1 MAQPPSAHAG
11 GAAPLSL
18 AQRFIGML
26 TSPKATFESVVSW
39 PRWIGML
46 ALTGVI
52 FWVAFATFMLSNAGH
67 QAIVDAMMK
76 QPNAQ
81 AEQVERMAQ
90 FIQYGYAVAAPI
102 MAVVFPLIMAGVL
115 MGVFAIT
122 GGTASFKQVMAVVV
136 HSGVISTVTGAIN
149 LFLNTARGSAVNLTS
164 FAGLA
169 QAFDEKSFMAGF
181 LGSID
186 LTTIWWLFV
195 LAIGFAVLYRRR
207 TQSIFLGF
215 LAVHL
220 VISLAAGALKVVFGG
235 S

>member
-1 MAQPPSAHAG
+1 
-11 GAAPLSL
+11 
-18 AQRFIGML
+18 
-26 TSPKATFESVVSW
+26 
-39 PRWIGML
+39 
-46 ALTGVI
+46 
-52 FWVAFATFMLSNAGH
+52 VAFATFMLSNAGH
-67 QAIVDAMMK
+67 DTIVEAMMK
-76 QPNAQ
+76 QPNAK
-81 AEQVERMAQ
+81 ADQVERMAQ
-90 FIQYGYAVAAPI
+90 FVQYGYAAAAPI
-102 MAVVFPLIMAGVL
+102 MAVIFPLIMAGVL

-136 HSGVISTVTGAIN
+136 HSGVVSTIAGAIN

-181 LGSID
+181 LSSID

-195 LAIGFAVLYRRR
+195 LAIGLGVLYRRR
-207 TQSIFLGF
+207 TQSIFISLLG
-215 LAVHL
+215 VHL